1 MMMLLRPS
9 PAVVILCHA
18 LAAES
23 LEVLMWLEAC
33 GRTRAR
39 HKVVHL
45 VRRLI
50 HSDFSLN
57 VLAENVA
64 PWEELPPVHVLD
76 HRCILRVH
84 SVVRLRLP
92 APAKRPCGR
101 RWCNCN
107 ARQRQLPMPETD
119 LSSSLARHSRCCSRG
134 GNPGLPRN
142 FCVP

>member
-92 APAKRPCGR
+92 AL
-101 RWCNCN
+101 
-107 ARQRQLPMPETD
+107 LPLLQSD
-119 LSSSLARHSRCCSRG
+119 LAVVDGVIVTLDSDNSRCQR
-134 GNPGLPRN
+134 LI
-142 FCVP
+142 